1 MREVETR
8 MSDAR
13 PLLSVKDLR
22 TQLYAEDGVVRA
34 VDGVTFDIRRGE
46 TFALVG
52 ESGCGK
58 SMTALSIMRLLPEAG
73 AVVGG
78 AVELDGRDVLR
89 RLKADPR
96 TAVIPVLVVS
106 AFGADQNMRDQ
117 LVELGAAD
125 VLEKP
130 VDLKL
135 AFDKVERLAGRG

>member
-1 MREVETR
+1 MPPTGAPLRILVAED
-8 MSDAR
+8 DAA
-13 PLLSVKDLR
+13 VAK
-22 TQLYAEDGVVRA
+22 LYAAYAQGRGHAVTVARDGA
-34 VDGVTFDIRRGE
+34 QTLEAAGGGQLPDLI
-46 TFALVG
+46 
-52 ESGCGK
+52 
-58 SMTALSIMRLLPEAG
+58 LLDVAMP
-73 AVVGG
+73 
-78 AVELDGRDVLR
+78 ELDGRDVLR
-89 RLKADPR
+89 RLKANPR